1 MAVPAFPEFYAAHH
15 ADLARLARRLTGEPD
30 AADDLA
36 AEAFLQMWRHWDRVD
51 RAENPVAYARGVVAV
66 LVRNRR
72 RRLLRERECLT
83 SIGPVGAGIG
93 PEQESSDTD
102 AVLDV
107 QDALRRMPHGRRA
120 CVLLRYGYGLSEA
133 ETADRLG
140 ISVGTVKS
148 QTSRGADQL
157 VHILSLRELCHTR
170 ATFRP
175 SQTTD
180 R

>member
-1 MAVPAFPEFYAAHH
+1 MAGPAFTEFFAAHH
-15 ADLARLARRLTGEPD
+15 ADLARLAGRLTGEPD

-36 AEAFLQMWRHWDRVD
+36 AEAFLQMWRNWERVD
-51 RAENPVAYARGVVAV
+51 GADNPVAYARGVVAV
-66 LVRNRR
+66 LVRNRQ
-72 RRLLRERECLT
+72 RRLVRERECLT
-83 SIGPVGAGIG
+83 SIGPVDAGIG

-107 QDALRRMPHGRRA
+107 RDALRRMPRGRRA

-157 VHILSLRELCHTR
+157 VHMLSLRELCHTK
-170 ATFRP
+170 ATFRT